1 MRKNLNKIFFGIAVV
16 AAGIIFLGSA
26 FGFWEISELS
36 GWWTVFIIVPAI
48 GSMIASGLDLLNV
61 AAVAVGVWLLLKC
74 NPQWVPAER
83 MNHFAIA
90 IALVAVGFW
99 LIVSTVKTKKLKK
112 HLDDNSGPI
121 SQESKPTYTAVC
133 SGGVYKNTTGN
144 LLGAHCFAILGGLEV
159 DLSEAQIN
167 EEITISVTSI
177 LGGVDIYLPE
187 NVRVE
192 CSDGASLLG
201 GIDNKMPANNDLSQ
215 PLVHIKHFNVLGGT
229 DVMTRVHK
237 NA

>member
-1 MRKNLNKIFFGIAVV
+1 MGRQTKMRKNLNKIFFGIAVL

-26 FGFWEISELS
+26 FGFWEIGEMS

-48 GSMIASGLDLLNV
+48 GSMIASGIDLLNV

-90 IALVAVGFW
+90 IALVTVGFW
-99 LIVSTVKTKKLKK
+99 LIFSTVKTKKLKK

-144 LLGAHCFAILGGLEV
+144 LLGAHCLA
-159 DLSEAQIN
+159 
-167 EEITISVTSI
+167 I

-201 GIDNKMPANNDLSQ
+201 GIDNKMPANGDLSQ

-237 NA
+237 KA

>member
-26 FGFWEISELS
+26 FGFWEIGELS

-99 LIVSTVKTKKLKK
+99 LIFSTVKTKKLKK
-112 HLDDNSGPI
+112 HLDDNSDPFRRKASPLI
-121 SQESKPTYTAVC
+121 QRSARAAFIRTRPATC
-133 SGGVYKNTTGN
+133 SVFT
-144 LLGAHCFAILGGLEV
+144 
-159 DLSEAQIN
+159 
-167 EEITISVTSI
+167 
-177 LGGVDIYLPE
+177 
-187 NVRVE
+187 
-192 CSDGASLLG
+192 ASLSS
-201 GIDNKMPANNDLSQ
+201 A
-215 PLVHIKHFNVLGGT
+215 VL
-229 DVMTRVHK
+229 K
-237 NA
+237 LI

>member
-1 MRKNLNKIFFGIAVV
+1 MRKNLNKIFFGIAVL

-26 FGFWEISELS
+26 FGFWEIGEMS

-48 GSMIASGLDLLNV
+48 GSMIASGIDLLNV

-90 IALVAVGFW
+90 IALVTVGFW
-99 LIVSTVKTKKLKK
+99 LIFSTVKTKKLKK

-133 SGGVYKNTTGN
+133 SGGVYKTPPATCSA
-144 LLGAHCFAILGGLEV
+144 LTALQFSAALR
-159 DLSEAQIN
+159 
-167 EEITISVTSI
+167 SI
-177 LGGVDIYLPE
+177 
-187 NVRVE
+187 
-192 CSDGASLLG
+192 
-201 GIDNKMPANNDLSQ
+201 
-215 PLVHIKHFNVLGGT
+215 
-229 DVMTRVHK
+229 
-237 NA
+237 

>member
-26 FGFWEISELS
+26 FGFWEIGELS

-48 GSMIASGLDLLNV
+48 GSMIASGFDVLNI
-61 AAVAVGVWLLLKC
+61 AALAVGVWLLLKC
-74 NPQWVPAER
+74 NPQWIPAER

-90 IALVAVGFW
+90 IALVALGFW
-99 LIVSTVKTKKLKK
+99 MIFSSAKTKRLKK
-112 HLDDNSGPI
+112 QLDDNSGPV
-121 SQESKPTYTAVC
+121 SQESKPTYTAIC
-133 SGGVYKNTTGN
+133 SGGVFKNTSGN
-144 LLGAHCFAILGGLEV
+144 LLGAHCLAILGSLEV
-159 DLSEAQIN
+159 DLSEASIN
-167 EEITISVTSI
+167 DEIMISVTSI

-201 GIDNKMPANNDLSQ
+201 SIDNKMPNSGDLSQ
-215 PLVHIKHFNVLGGT
+215 PLVHIKHFNFLGGT
-229 DVMTRVHK
+229 DIKTRVHK
-237 NA
+237 QA

>member
-1 MRKNLNKIFFGIAVV
+1 MFFGIAVV

-61 AAVAVGVWLLLKC
+61 AAFAVGVWLLIKC

-90 IALVAVGFW
+90 IALVTVGFW
-99 LIVSTVKTKKLKK
+99 LIFSTVKTKKLKK

-187 NVRVE
+187 NV
-192 CSDGASLLG
+192 
-201 GIDNKMPANNDLSQ
+201 
-215 PLVHIKHFNVLGGT
+215 
-229 DVMTRVHK
+229 
-237 NA
+237 

>member
-1 MRKNLNKIFFGIAVV
+1 MRKNLSKMFFGIAVV

-26 FGFWEISELS
+26 FGFWEIGELS

-61 AAVAVGVWLLLKC
+61 AAFAVGVWLLIKC

-90 IALVAVGFW
+90 IALVTVGFW
-99 LIVSTVKTKKLKK
+99 LIFSTVKTKKLKK

-144 LLGAHCFAILGGLEV
+144 LLAAHCFAILGGLEV

-167 EEITISVTSI
+167 EEITIKIGRAHV
-177 LGGVDIYLPE
+177 
-187 NVRVE
+187 
-192 CSDGASLLG
+192 
-201 GIDNKMPANNDLSQ
+201 
-215 PLVHIKHFNVLGGT
+215 
-229 DVMTRVHK
+229 
-237 NA
+237 

>member
-1 MRKNLNKIFFGIAVV
+1 MRKNLSKMFFGIAVV

-61 AAVAVGVWLLLKC
+61 AAFAVGVWLLIKC

-90 IALVAVGFW
+90 IALVTVGFW
-99 LIVSTVKTKKLKK
+99 LIFSTVKTKKLKK

-177 LGGVDIYLPE
+177 LAESISICPRMSELSA
-187 NVRVE
+187 RTARA
-192 CSDGASLLG
+192 CSAASTTRCPR
-201 GIDNKMPANNDLSQ
+201 IMTCLSRSSISSISMSSAA
-215 PLVHIKHFNVLGGT
+215 LML
-229 DVMTRVHK
+229 
-237 NA
+237 

>member
-1 MRKNLNKIFFGIAVV
+1 MRKNLNKIFFGIAVL

-26 FGFWEISELS
+26 FGFWEIGEMS

-48 GSMIASGLDLLNV
+48 GSMIASGIDLLNV

-90 IALVAVGFW
+90 IALVTVGFW
-99 LIVSTVKTKKLKK
+99 LIFSTVKTKKLKK

-144 LLGAHCFAILGGLEV
+144 LLGAHCLAILGGLEV

-167 EEITISVTSI
+167 DEITDKRHRNSRRSR
-177 LGGVDIYLPE
+177 YLSARE
-187 NVRVE
+187 RQ
-192 CSDGASLLG
+192 G
-201 GIDNKMPANNDLSQ
+201 
-215 PLVHIKHFNVLGGT
+215 
-229 DVMTRVHK
+229 
-237 NA
+237 

>member
-99 LIVSTVKTKKLKK
+99 LIFSTVKTKKLKK
-112 HLDDNSGPI
+112 HLDDNS
-121 SQESKPTYTAVC
+121 
-133 SGGVYKNTTGN
+133 
-144 LLGAHCFAILGGLEV
+144 
-159 DLSEAQIN
+159 
-167 EEITISVTSI
+167 
-177 LGGVDIYLPE
+177 
-187 NVRVE
+187 
-192 CSDGASLLG
+192 
-201 GIDNKMPANNDLSQ
+201 
-215 PLVHIKHFNVLGGT
+215 
-229 DVMTRVHK
+229 
-237 NA
+237 

>member
-1 MRKNLNKIFFGIAVV
+1 MFFGIAVV

-61 AAVAVGVWLLLKC
+61 AAFAVGVWLLIKC

-90 IALVAVGFW
+90 IALVTVGFW
-99 LIVSTVKTKKLKK
+99 LIFSTVKTKKLKK
-112 HLDDNSGPI
+112 HLDDNSGHI

-192 CSDGASLLG
+192 CSDGE
-201 GIDNKMPANNDLSQ
+201 PARRHRQQDAREQRPVSAARPYQ
-215 PLVHIKHFNVLGGT
+215 AFQCPRRH
-229 DVMTRVHK
+229 
-237 NA
+237 

>member
-1 MRKNLNKIFFGIAVV
+1 MRKNLSKMFFGIAVV

-61 AAVAVGVWLLLKC
+61 AAFAVGVWLLIKC

-90 IALVAVGFW
+90 IALVTVGFW
-99 LIVSTVKTKKLKK
+99 LIFSTVKTKKLKK

-121 SQESKPTYTAVC
+121 SQESKPTQRSARAAFIRTRPATCSALIASQSSAVL
-133 SGGVYKNTTGN
+133 KLT
-144 LLGAHCFAILGGLEV
+144 
-159 DLSEAQIN
+159 
-167 EEITISVTSI
+167 
-177 LGGVDIYLPE
+177 
-187 NVRVE
+187 
-192 CSDGASLLG
+192 
-201 GIDNKMPANNDLSQ
+201 
-215 PLVHIKHFNVLGGT
+215 
-229 DVMTRVHK
+229 
-237 NA
+237 